1 MKVYTVHLRREGLDP
16 DRDLVVVKEGFCWP
30 AFLFTGLWALW
41 HRLWL
46 AAITIIALSA
56 ACSMIAK
63 WLGADSL
70 VQGTLGLAVSVLIG
84 FAANDLRRC
93 RLERQGF
100 VDAGVS
106 CGDDGDA
113 ALLHFLRGHPEIARA
128 A

>member
-84 FAANDLRRC
+84 FAANDLRRR

-100 VDAGVS
+100 VDA
-106 CGDDGDA
+106 
-113 ALLHFLRGHPEIARA
+113 ALLHFVRGHPEIARA